1 MNLSVSCAKLFFKPT
16 DHSVDPRPSEPSFV
30 FITKERCTPVLFR
43 DVNRVPSFVSRDS

>member
-30 FITKERCTPVLFR
+30 FITKERCIPVLFR
-43 DVNRVPSFVSRDS
+43 EVIRVLSFASRGS